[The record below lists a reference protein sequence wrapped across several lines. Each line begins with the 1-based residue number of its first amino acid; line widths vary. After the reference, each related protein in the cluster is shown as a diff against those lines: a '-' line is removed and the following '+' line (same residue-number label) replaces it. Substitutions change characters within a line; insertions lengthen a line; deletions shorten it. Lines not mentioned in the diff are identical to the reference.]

1 MTQEFRGP
9 VGDVAGRDIINH
21 HHGSGRL
28 LTREERRALNNL
40 VKQLEEEFGEPGRQT
55 WKSIHNILGIDS
67 IEVMHLEHFKPTE
80 AMLQLLIENA
90 QLRQSAADGADE
102 DALRLQLDQSASAL
116 TKLTERNSELVAQLK
131 GARQAKADLEARLNQ
146 QSDELQNTTAKLN
159 RALGEPKRVVGM
171 CPQCKTS
178 SALIATAR
186 KRLIV
191 LTLAVVALTVTA
203 GFFGFKAYASASAV
217 RAAEARLQR
226 CEFDGNTY
234 TVGSIIDNKDAAD
247 LECVLG
253 KDGAPPQWH
262 PIDSK
267 VALTRGQAQPQRQ
280 TKPRGKVKR
289 APQHPAAEVQ
299 AEQAASAESG
309 MTRLF

>member
-21 HHGSGRL
+21 HHGNGRL
-28 LTREERRALNNL
+28 LTREERRTLNNL

-67 IEVMHLEHFKPTE
+67 IEVMHLEQFKPTE

-90 QLRQSAADGADE
+90 QLRLASASADNE
-102 DALRLQLDQSASAL
+102 HALRFQLDQSASAL

-131 GARQAKADLEARLNQ
+131 GVRQANADLEARFNQ
-146 QSDELQNTTAKLN
+146 QADELQNVTARLN
-159 RALGEPKRVVGM
+159 RALGEPKRVVGA

-178 SALIATAR
+178 SALVAVTR
-186 KRLIV
+186 KRLIFSV
-191 LTLAVVALTVTA
+191 LAVVVLIFAA
-203 GFFGFKAYASASAV
+203 GFFGFKAYASAGIA

-247 LECVLG
+247 LECVPG
-253 KDGAPPQWH
+253 KDGSPPQWH
-262 PIDSK
+262 AIDQK
-267 VALTRGQAQPQRQ
+267 VGLTRGQSQPQRQ
-280 TKPRGKVKR
+280 TKPRGKVR
-289 APQHPAAEVQ
+289 RTPQPAAETQ
-299 AEQAASAESG
+299 ADQDAPADGG
-309 MTRLF
+309 MTKLF